1 MSIKQTLLNKFRTKQ
16 AQVAIIGLGYVG
28 LPMAVEFALSG
39 LRVVGIDLDTHKV
52 DHLNRGESYIA
63 DVLSDTLRQLVQ
75 DGRLWASVD
84 YSTIQNCDAVI
95 ICVPT
100 PLSETKDPDLSY
112 VLSALASLAPHL
124 HPAMLISL
132 ESTTYPGTTE
142 EVLRPSLEANGLV
155 VGEELFL
162 VFSAERIDPANK
174 KYGFRNTPK
183 VIGGITPACGEVAYE
198 LFQMAV
204 EQVVLV
210 SSPTVAEMSKLLE
223 NTFRAVNIGLVN
235 EMALMCDKL
244 GINVWEVIHAASSKP
259 FGFMPFYPGPGLGG
273 HCIPLDPHYLAWK
286 MRTLGYQVKFIQT
299 ADEINS
305 AMPAYVVDKVM
316 HALNDERKALNG
328 ATILILGVA
337 YKRDIDDVRE
347 SPALEIFH
355 LLQKKGA
362 VVTYHDPHIAQ
373 FRAHNGDVV
382 NSITYSAQALASADC
397 VIIVTDH
404 SAYDWAH
411 VLENSHL
418 ILDTRNASGKFNGK
432 ARVIGL

>member
-39 LRVVGIDLDTHKV
+39 LRVVGIDLDTNKV

-63 DVLSDTLRQLVQ
+63 DVSSDTLHQLVQ

-84 YSTIQNCDAVI
+84 YSPIQNCDAVI

-112 VLSALASLAPHL
+112 VLSALASLSPYL

-132 ESTTYPGTTE
+132 ESTTYPGTTT
-142 EVLRPSLEANGLV
+142 EVLRPSLEANGLI

-183 VIGGITPACGEVAYE
+183 VIGGITPDCGEVAYE

-273 HCIPLDPHYLAWK
+273 HCIPLDPHYLGWK
-286 MRTLGYQVKFIQT
+286 MRTLGYTVKFIQT

-305 AMPAYVVDKVM
+305 AMPAHVVDKVM

-328 ATILILGVA
+328 ANVLILGVA

-362 VVTYHDPHIAQ
+362 VVTFHDPHITH

-382 NSITYSAQALASADC
+382 NSVTYSAEALASADC
-397 VIIVTDH
+397 VVIVTDH

-411 VLENSHL
+411 VLENSRL
-418 ILDTRNASGKFNGK
+418 IVDTRNASGKLTGK
-432 ARVIGL
+432 ARIIGL

>member
-1 MSIKQTLLNKFRTKQ
+1 MSIKQLLLDKLHTKQ

-39 LRVVGIDLDTHKV
+39 LRVVGIDLDEQKV
-52 DHLNRGESYIA
+52 ASINRGESYIA
-63 DVLSDTLRQLVQ
+63 DVPTDSVRQLVQ
-75 DGRLWASVD
+75 DGRFRATTD
-84 YSTIQNCDAVI
+84 YAVIADCDAAI

-100 PLSETKDPDLSY
+100 PLSPTKDPDLSY
-112 VLSALASLAPHL
+112 VLSALHALIPYL

-132 ESTTYPGTTE
+132 ESTTYPGTTT
-142 EVLRPSLEANGLV
+142 EVLCPLIEKNGFV
-155 VGEELFL
+155 VGQDVFL

-204 EQVVLV
+204 EQVVIV

-235 EMALMCDKL
+235 EMAVMCDKL
-244 GINVWEVIHAASSKP
+244 GIDVWEVIRAASTKP

-286 MRTLGYQVKFIQT
+286 MRTLHYHVKFIQT

-305 AMPAYVVDKVM
+305 AMPAYVVDKIM

-328 ATILILGVA
+328 AKILILGVA

-347 SPALEIFH
+347 SPALDVLH
-355 LLQKKGA
+355 LLQQKGA
-362 VVTYHDPHIAQ
+362 IVACHDPHIAQ
-373 FRAHNGDVV
+373 FHDHHGHLVKSVPYTDH
-382 NSITYSAQALASADC
+382 ALADADC
-397 VIIVTDH
+397 VVIITDH

-411 VLENSHL
+411 VVHHSRLV
-418 ILDTRNASGKFNGK
+418 IDTRNALDKLTGN
-432 ARVIGL
+432 ARIIGL

>member
-1 MSIKQTLLNKFRTKQ
+1 MSIKQTLLNQLQTKQ

-39 LRVVGIDLDTHKV
+39 LRVVGIDLDMNKV
-52 DHLNRGESYIA
+52 NHINHGESYIA
-63 DVLSDTLRQLVQ
+63 DVPTETVRHLVQ
-75 DGRLWASVD
+75 DGRLRATSD
-84 YSTIQNCDAVI
+84 YAVCQEADVAI

-100 PLSETKDPDLSY
+100 PLSQTKDPDLSY
-112 VLSALASLAPHL
+112 VLSAMGALAPHL

-132 ESTTYPGTTE
+132 ESTTYPGTTN
-142 EVLRPSLEANGLV
+142 EVLRPIIEEKGFV
-155 VGEELFL
+155 VGEDVFL

-183 VIGGITPACGEVAYE
+183 VIGGITSACGEVAYE
-198 LFQMAV
+198 LFSMAV
-204 EQVVLV
+204 DQVVIV

-235 EMALMCDKL
+235 EMAVMCDKL
-244 GINVWEVIHAASSKP
+244 GIDVWEVIRAASTKP

-286 MRTLGYQVKFIQT
+286 MRTLGYNSKFIHT

-305 AMPAYVVDKVM
+305 AMPAYVVNKVM
-316 HALNDERKALNG
+316 HALNDERKSLNG
-328 ATILILGVA
+328 ARVLILGMA

-347 SPALEIFH
+347 SPALEVYH
-355 LLQKKGA
+355 LLQTKGA
-362 VVTYHDPHIAQ
+362 EVTFHDPHIAQ
-373 FRAHNGDVV
+373 FRAEDGHVV
-382 NSITYSAQALASADC
+382 QGIAYSAQALADADC
-397 VIIVTDH
+397 VVIITDH
-404 SAYDWAH
+404 SAYDWVH
-411 VLENSHL
+411 VIEHSRLVV
-418 ILDTRNASGKFNGK
+418 DTRNALGKLTGK

>member
-1 MSIKQTLLNKFRTKQ
+1 MSIKQTLLNKLRTKQ

-39 LRVVGIDLDTHKV
+39 LRVVGIDLDTNKV
-52 DHLNRGESYIA
+52 DHINRGESYIV
-63 DVLSDTLRQLVQ
+63 DVSTDTLRQLVQ
-75 DGRLWASVD
+75 DGRLWATAD
-84 YSTIQNCDAVI
+84 YSATQNADAVI

-100 PLSETKDPDLSY
+100 PLSATKDPDLSY
-112 VLSALASLAPHL
+112 VLSALASLSPYL

-132 ESTTYPGTTE
+132 ESTTYPGTTV
-142 EVLRPSLEANGLV
+142 EVLRPSIEEKGFV
-155 VGEELFL
+155 VGEEVFL

-174 KYGFRNTPK
+174 KYAFHNTPK

-235 EMALMCDKL
+235 EMAVMCDKL

-286 MRTLGYQVKFIQT
+286 MRTLHYNVKFIQT

-328 ATILILGVA
+328 ANVLILGVA

-347 SPALEIFH
+347 SPALEVYH
-355 LLQKKGA
+355 LLESKGA
-362 VVTYHDPHIAQ
+362 TVSYHDPHIAH
-373 FRAHNGDVV
+373 FRAHNGNVV
-382 NSITYSAQALASADC
+382 NSITYSAEALANADC
-397 VIIVTDH
+397 VVIITDH

-411 VLENSHL
+411 VIENSRL
-418 ILDTRNASGKFNGK
+418 ILDTRNASGKLTGK
-432 ARVIGL
+432 ARIIGL